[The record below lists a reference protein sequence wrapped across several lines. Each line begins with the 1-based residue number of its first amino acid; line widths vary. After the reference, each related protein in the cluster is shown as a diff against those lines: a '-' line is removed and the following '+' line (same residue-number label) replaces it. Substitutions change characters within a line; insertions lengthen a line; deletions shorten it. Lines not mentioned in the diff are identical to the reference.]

1 MFAWVVGF
9 FRWLLSLFTRKRQ
22 PADPMVSGFPPGIQG
37 LSPGLLPGSGPYSP
51 PRDPFSGVRHP
62 RTLRPGGKTAAVAV
76 EEPEED
82 ERLMAVGR
90 MGP

>member
-1 MFAWVVGF
+1 VFAWLVRF

-22 PADPMVSGFPPGIQG
+22 PADPMISGLPPA
-37 LSPGLLPGSGPYSP
+37 

-76 EEPEED
+76 EEPEDD
-82 ERLMAVGR
+82 ETLMAVGSTR
-90 MGP
+90 A